1 MLILG
6 TGEDDIR
13 KELHNIQHLCELF
26 HSLVSVSQA
35 TILFSKMDSTVCVLN
50 WMHSRKCLSRRQMR
64 TSSSVTEVPGG
75 SLVTDLK

>member
-13 KELHNIQHLCELF
+13 KELQHIQDLCQLF

-50 WMHSRKCLSRRQMR
+50 WMHSRKCLSSLQMR
-64 TSSSVTEVPGG
+64 TSSSVTDVLGG

>member
-1 MLILG
+1 MLILAKG
-6 TGEDDIR
+6 KDDI
-13 KELHNIQHLCELF
+13 IQDLQHIEHLCELF

-64 TSSSVTEVPGG
+64 TSSSVTDVLGG